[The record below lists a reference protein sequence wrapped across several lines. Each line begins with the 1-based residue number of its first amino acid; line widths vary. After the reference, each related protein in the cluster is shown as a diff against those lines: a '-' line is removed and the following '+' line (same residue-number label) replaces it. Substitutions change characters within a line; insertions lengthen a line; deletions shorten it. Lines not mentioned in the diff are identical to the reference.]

1 MNYTYWFGVM
11 LIVFFVLYV
20 FVDGIIR
27 YINYVIETE
36 ND

>member
-20 FVDGIIR
+20 LIDSIIR
-27 YINYVIETE
+27 YIDYVIEME